1 MQAQIIPISDVK
13 HLDYAQQVAD
23 QMRAAG
29 LRVELDDRRERMNAK
44 IREAQLQKIPY
55 MLIIGDK
62 EQAAGTVSVR
72 LRSGADLG
80 ALPVA
85 GLIARLG
92 DEASRKAGLPGST

>member
-1 MQAQIIPISDVK
+1 VK
-13 HLDYAQQVAD
+13 HLDYAGQVAE

-29 LRVELDDRRERMNAK
+29 LRVEVDDRRERMTAK

-72 LRSGADLG
+72 LRNSDDLG
-80 ALPVA
+80 PVSVA
-85 GLIARLG
+85 ALIARMS
-92 DEASRKAGLPGST
+92 DEATRKE